1 MSCAPVTRTYK
12 HTHSCRHWKLCCAF
26 EHTPQT
32 LNILYIISFRH
43 ISNPSSF
50 IIVIV
55 IVITRDWSAIRWFSV
70 CYRLVVESVA
80 GWFRVWSVCVK
91 AQLHVQ
97 SFMSLPTP
105 SPTHTPPFFACL
117 TFFFFHHWLS
127 VWGWEGPLGSERGFN
142 KIESPRG
149 GSRYSA
155 H

>member
-1 MSCAPVTRTYK
+1 MLPRHPHLQNTHAAADMKTLLCIRTH
-12 HTHSCRHWKLCCAF
+12 HTDFRYTVNHII
-26 EHTPQT
+26 QT
-32 LNILYIISFRH
+32 H
-43 ISNPSSF
+43 IKPIVIV

-55 IVITRDWSAIRWFSV
+55 IVITCDWSAIRWFSV

-80 GWFRVWSVCVK
+80 GWFRVWSICVK

-105 SPTHTPPFFACL
+105 DTRPLPPFFACL

-127 VWGWEGPLGSERGFN
+127 VWGWEGPLGSVRGFN
-142 KIESPRG
+142 TKVRA
-149 GSRYSA
+149 GSRSSV